1 MELSGKRFVILV
13 DTQFNDHEFWY
24 PYFRLKEA
32 GAAVTVVASSA
43 GKTYEGKYGTPAKA
57 DKTPAEISVA
67 DYAGIIIP
75 GGYAPDHMRRD
86 QNMVSLVR
94 AFDQQG
100 KIVAA
105 ICHAG
110 WMLVSAGVLKGRTVT
125 SFFAI
130 KDDLVNAGATWRDN
144 EVVTDRNMITSRTP
158 EDLPAFMRTIIA
170 ACKG

>member
-32 GAAVTVVASSA
+32 GAEVTVVASAA

-100 KIVAA
+100 KVVAA

-110 WMLVSAGVLKGRTVT
+110 WMLVSAGILKGRTVT

-144 EVVTDRNMITSRTP
+144 EVVIDRNMITSRTP
-158 EDLPAFMRTIIA
+158 DDLPAFMRTIIA